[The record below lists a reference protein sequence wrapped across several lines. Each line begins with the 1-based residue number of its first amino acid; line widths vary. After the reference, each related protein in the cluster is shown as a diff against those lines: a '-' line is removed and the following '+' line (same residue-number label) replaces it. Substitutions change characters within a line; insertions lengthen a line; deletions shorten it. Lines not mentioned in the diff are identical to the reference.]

1 MLLWEILCVF
11 INSVSFTPLTTKAS
25 SCIFTGSKY
34 VKKFIESKKFYT
46 FSVTKCDQ
54 IMRNFMQVKLLCY
67 EGKKYKFLM
76 FVLICM
82 NGPCSRIRVYN
93 VVHKLQIPVK
103 NDLLS
108 CEQLT

>member
-1 MLLWEILCVF
+1 MWKKL
-11 INSVSFTPLTTKAS
+11 
-25 SCIFTGSKY
+25 SKQKLSQN
-34 VKKFIESKKFYT
+34 VIT
-46 FSVTKCDQ
+46 DQ
-54 IMRNFMQVKLLCY
+54 IMTSLMQDEMYTNYQNFYMN
-67 EGKKYKFLM
+67 
-76 FVLICM
+76 CM

>member
-1 MLLWEILCVF
+1 M
-11 INSVSFTPLTTKAS
+11 T
-25 SCIFTGSKY
+25 
-34 VKKFIESKKFYT
+34 
-46 FSVTKCDQ
+46 D
-54 IMRNFMQVKLLCY
+54 FMQDKSLCY
-67 EGKKYKFLM
+67 EGKMYKYLT